1 MFRHCL
7 IVAGLGSSLAACN
20 LAPGYHPPLVAV
32 PAAYKE
38 VGPWKPAQPSDMLP
52 RSAWWLRLGD
62 NTLNE
67 LEPQVDAANPG
78 LEATV
83 ARYDQ
88 ARAFA
93 AEAEAGLFPQVSL
106 GGSQS
111 ANKQSKD
118 RPLRSASGPNYY
130 NANQIGVQATYEVD
144 IWGKIRNAVS
154 AGKSLAQA
162 SAADLATM
170 RLSLQAEL
178 ATDYFMLRGLDA
190 DTKLLAD
197 TVTAYQKALDLTE
210 ILFKGKIAS
219 NMDVSRAQTQ
229 LSLARAQVSD
239 LAGRRALLEHAI
251 ATLVG
256 QPAASFSIAA
266 KVLPFVLAD
275 VPIGIPST
283 LLQRRSDIASAE
295 RTMNAA
301 NAEIG
306 VARAAFYPDVSL
318 NLAAGFQSSSR
329 SLLSLPNSFWSV
341 GPDVTMPLFDGGN
354 LDAQEAAAYARFREV
369 SATYRSTVLSAFQQ
383 VEDNLALLHWLGQ
396 ESVDQEAGAKA
407 AQQTLDNALS
417 LYREGANSYLEVV
430 TAQTALLQAQQG
442 ALDLQTRR
450 LTADVGLIRA
460 LGGGWDG
467 TELPSDAET
476 IKLPANTLD
485 GPARDTSSSP
495 ATTL

>member
-1 MFRHCL
+1 
-7 IVAGLGSSLAACN
+7 
-20 LAPGYHPPLVAV
+20 
-32 PAAYKE
+32 
-38 VGPWKPAQPSDMLP
+38 
-52 RSAWWLRLGD
+52 
-62 NTLNE
+62 
-67 LEPQVDAANPG
+67 
-78 LEATV
+78 
-83 ARYDQ
+83 
-88 ARAFA
+88 
-93 AEAEAGLFPQVSL
+93 
-106 GGSQS
+106 
-111 ANKQSKD
+111 
-118 RPLRSASGPNYY
+118 
-130 NANQIGVQATYEVD
+130 
-144 IWGKIRNAVS
+144 
-154 AGKSLAQA
+154 
-162 SAADLATM
+162 
-170 RLSLQAEL
+170 
-178 ATDYFMLRGLDA
+178 
-190 DTKLLAD
+190 
-197 TVTAYQKALDLTE
+197 
-210 ILFKGKIAS
+210 
-219 NMDVSRAQTQ
+219 
-229 LSLARAQVSD
+229 
-239 LAGRRALLEHAI
+239 
-251 ATLVG
+251 
-256 QPAASFSIAA
+256 
-266 KVLPFVLAD
+266 
-275 VPIGIPST
+275 

>member
-1 MFRHCL
+1 
-7 IVAGLGSSLAACN
+7 
-20 LAPGYHPPLVAV
+20 
-32 PAAYKE
+32 
-38 VGPWKPAQPSDMLP
+38 MLP
-52 RSAWWLRLGD
+52 RSAWWQRLGD

-67 LEPQVDAANPG
+67 LEPQIDAANPG
-78 LEATV
+78 LAATV

-130 NANQIGVQATYEVD
+130 NASQIGVQATYEVD
-144 IWGKIRNAVS
+144 IWGKIRNTVS

-190 DTKLLAD
+190 DAKLLAD

-219 NMDVSRAQTQ
+219 NVDVSRAQTQ

-256 QPAASFSIAA
+256 QPVASFSIAA
-266 KVLPFVLAD
+266 KVLPFVLPD
-275 VPIGIPST
+275 VPTGIPST

-295 RTMNAA
+295 RNVNAA

-396 ESVDQEAGAKA
+396 ESVDEEAGVKA
-407 AQQTLDNALS
+407 AQQTLDSALN

-460 LGGGWDG
+460 LGGGWDA